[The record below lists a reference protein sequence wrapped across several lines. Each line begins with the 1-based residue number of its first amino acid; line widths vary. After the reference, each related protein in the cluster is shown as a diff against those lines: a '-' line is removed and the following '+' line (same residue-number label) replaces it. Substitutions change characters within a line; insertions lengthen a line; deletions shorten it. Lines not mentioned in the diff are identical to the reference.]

1 MDKIETQ
8 EVHVVEV
15 EEKLTEEND
24 EQEENDK
31 EQVRFRYHPIGGWD
45 EKEKTWRCCEC
56 GIDMGPDNS
65 RQLCAKSRCM
75 IYG

>member
-1 MDKIETQ
+1 MEKIETQ
-8 EVHVVEV
+8 EVAVAV
-15 EEKLTEEND
+15 EECSIEETSQ
-24 EQEENDK
+24 EQEEQI
-31 EQVRFRYHPIGGWD
+31 EVRFRYHPIGGWD
-45 EKEKTWRCCEC
+45 EKDKTWRCCEC